1 MIVADL
7 SVEELVGKLA
17 GGGLRLRT
25 GPVVTEIR
33 SKLPAVVRGV
43 ALHYADHPI
52 EGSEGFADFQV
63 CVAPPRGL
71 RRWIRPQVL
80 FQFDGTPP
88 FKPLPAEQ
96 AFPILEWGLNWCVSS
111 HLHQYLIVHAAVVEK
126 SGCALL
132 LPAPPGSG
140 KSTLCAGLV
149 SRNWRLL
156 SDELALIDPAT
167 GHVVPLTRPI
177 SLKNA
182 SIEVIRRC
190 FSRAV
195 IGPIVHDT
203 TKGSVAHLKPPTE
216 SVRRDKEPAPPRWI
230 VRPRYER
237 GAKAQLTALPK
248 AQAFM
253 QLAENAFNYSLHG
266 RRGFELLAQLIDT
279 CDCYELTYGELE
291 DALTAVDGIAHSA

>member
-126 SGCALL
+126 SGCSLL

-140 KSTLCAGLV
+140 IIA
-149 SRNWRLL
+149 
-156 SDELALIDPAT
+156 
-167 GHVVPLTRPI
+167 PLP
-177 SLKNA
+177 
-182 SIEVIRRC
+182 
-190 FSRAV
+190 
-195 IGPIVHDT
+195 
-203 TKGSVAHLKPPTE
+203 
-216 SVRRDKEPAPPRWI
+216 
-230 VRPRYER
+230 
-237 GAKAQLTALPK
+237 
-248 AQAFM
+248 
-253 QLAENAFNYSLHG
+253 
-266 RRGFELLAQLIDT
+266 
-279 CDCYELTYGELE
+279 
-291 DALTAVDGIAHSA
+291 